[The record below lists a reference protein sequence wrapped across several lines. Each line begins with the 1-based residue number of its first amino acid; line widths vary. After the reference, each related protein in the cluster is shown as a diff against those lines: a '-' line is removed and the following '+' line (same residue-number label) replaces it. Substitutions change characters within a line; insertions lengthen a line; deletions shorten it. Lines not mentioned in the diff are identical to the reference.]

1 MNVDIRE
8 LKTFD
13 EMQDVPRVQR
23 AIWNFDD
30 ATGFYPPS
38 LLAFADNGGLVLGAF
53 DTDTGAMVGFL
64 VSFLARHWD
73 GQLKLYSQSM
83 GVLPEYRQARL
94 AERLKWRQ
102 REWALAQGLR
112 LITWTYDPLEMPN
125 ARLNIAKLGGLVRR
139 YRRNIYGERFGQLN
153 QGLPTDRFVVEWL
166 LDSPRV
172 SAALAGTIQPPPA
185 EAVTDIAGEG
195 IRRRLARY
203 RCDATAPALRV
214 DMPADLQAAKAA
226 DMALA
231 LDWRLQTREIFESY
245 FARGYAATGF
255 VSTGA
260 GAERD
265 NYYVLTLPAPGSLH
279 PEVGHGD

>member
-1 MNVDIRE
+1 MNVEIRE

-13 EMQDVPRVQR
+13 EMQEVPRVQR
-23 AIWNFDD
+23 AIWHFDD
-30 ATGFYPPS
+30 STGFYPPS

-53 DTDTGAMVGFL
+53 DTGTGAMVGFL

-102 REWALAQGLR
+102 REWALARGLR
-112 LITWTYDPLEMPN
+112 LVTWTYDPLEMPN

-153 QGLPTDRFVVEWL
+153 EGLPTDRFVVEWL

-172 SAALAGTIQPPPA
+172 TAAPAGTAAPPEA
-185 EAVTDIAGEG
+185 EPVTGIAGEG
-195 IRRRLARY
+195 ACRRLAHY

-214 DMPADLQAAKAA
+214 DMPVDLQAAKAT
-226 DMALA
+226 DLALA
-231 LDWRLQTREIFESY
+231 LDWRLKTREIFESY
-245 FARGYAATGF
+245 FARGYAVTGF
-255 VSTGA
+255 VSAGA
-260 GAERD
+260 GETRS
-265 NYYVLTLPAPGSLH
+265 NYYVLTTDWVTG
-279 PEVGHGD
+279 